1 MSKNK
6 KNTNTPEHYIT
17 LAQQYIRRS
26 LYATSDHEIKNFRLN
41 AIHEYE
47 MSIKNIDMAQYLLL
61 DKENS
66 NYTLPKNVFIDILF
80 NIGTLYKTLAESD
93 VSFKIKLDNLPKNF
107 NTQYKNEID
116 KFRKAVYYFNNIL
129 QIDFENQN
137 AIKQIVSI
145 YTQLCFLSQESVQ
158 DSLNYLNQA
167 MIYVPTNNTIH
178 YNLGHIYHKQN
189 RLELSIIHYN
199 LAVGL
204 SNIKSGDAETI
215 NIAVNSY
222 NGISGVYRSIRRWA
236 DALYYLQKAEQLLPD
251 DPDIQNQLGVVYTE
265 MRRTDLANLAYLKAI
280 QNYKS
285 AFISKNPDILL
296 ADIYLNYG
304 HMFSYNGNNE
314 KSIEYYNMSLQ
325 VNPTFVLP
333 FQNKLLNMNYL
344 FNQLEHKMFITNQH
358 KLINKLFKPPS
369 KKYSFNKAFFDTQK
383 INIGIV
389 SGDLIEHPVSYFIK
403 TLLNFYDRTKFH
415 ITCYSEVLFD
425 TSLPQFKYVTVKFTK
440 NLSTRDASNMIY
452 KDNIHILLDLSGHT
466 SFNRIDIFSY
476 KPAPIQIGYIGYPFT
491 TGLDQMD
498 YRITDEICDNNIVS
512 QPFYTEKLLFM
523 KNCFLCYDY
532 DRSVLP
538 HLAQQPFL
546 KNNKQL
552 TIGCFNRLNKIS
564 QELITLIN
572 NILIKYSNIKFVF
585 KTKAL
590 INKYIREEFLQKFD
604 SEVRNNIVILDCN
617 LSQTEHLSEY
627 NNIDIAIDTFPYS
640 GTTTSC
646 EALLMGVPVISF
658 YDSTFYF
665 HPQNVTVSLLK
676 NSNLDNYVLE
686 NTNDIYKL
694 LDNLLIQSNQKWI
707 EFKNTIRNK
716 FLNGKVCDKI
726 EYIKNI
732 SKLFIDVYNEYN
744 EHNFK

>member
-1 MSKNK
+1 
-6 KNTNTPEHYIT
+6 
-17 LAQQYIRRS
+17 
-26 LYATSDHEIKNFRLN
+26 
-41 AIHEYE
+41 
-47 MSIKNIDMAQYLLL
+47 
-61 DKENS
+61 
-66 NYTLPKNVFIDILF
+66 
-80 NIGTLYKTLAESD
+80 
-93 VSFKIKLDNLPKNF
+93 
-107 NTQYKNEID
+107 
-116 KFRKAVYYFNNIL
+116 
-129 QIDFENQN
+129 
-137 AIKQIVSI
+137 
-145 YTQLCFLSQESVQ
+145 
-158 DSLNYLNQA
+158 
-167 MIYVPTNNTIH
+167 
-178 YNLGHIYHKQN
+178 
-189 RLELSIIHYN
+189 
-199 LAVGL
+199 
-204 SNIKSGDAETI
+204 
-215 NIAVNSY
+215 
-222 NGISGVYRSIRRWA
+222 
-236 DALYYLQKAEQLLPD
+236 
-251 DPDIQNQLGVVYTE
+251 
-265 MRRTDLANLAYLKAI
+265 
-280 QNYKS
+280 
-285 AFISKNPDILL
+285 
-296 ADIYLNYG
+296 
-304 HMFSYNGNNE
+304 
-314 KSIEYYNMSLQ
+314 
-325 VNPTFVLP
+325 
-333 FQNKLLNMNYL
+333 
-344 FNQLEHKMFITNQH
+344 
-358 KLINKLFKPPS
+358 
-369 KKYSFNKAFFDTQK
+369 
-383 INIGIV
+383 
-389 SGDLIEHPVSYFIK
+389 
-403 TLLNFYDRTKFH
+403 
-415 ITCYSEVLFD
+415 
-425 TSLPQFKYVTVKFTK
+425 
-440 NLSTRDASNMIY
+440 
-452 KDNIHILLDLSGHT
+452 
-466 SFNRIDIFSY
+466 
-476 KPAPIQIGYIGYPFT
+476 
-491 TGLDQMD
+491 
-498 YRITDEICDNNIVS
+498 
-512 QPFYTEKLLFM
+512 M